1 MIIFSTNETPFN
13 IIFFNY
19 GIFFPPDYTGKMS
32 SIYPKLI
39 GKLIYFSRLPLAV
52 ISKLIRGPLVF

>member
-13 IIFFNY
+13 IIFL
-19 GIFFPPDYTGKMS
+19 IMEFFFLLIIQAKMS

>member
-1 MIIFSTNETPFN
+1 MKLHLTLFFLIMEFFFLLIIQA
-13 IIFFNY
+13 
-19 GIFFPPDYTGKMS
+19 KMS

>member
-19 GIFFPPDYTGKMS
+19 GIFFPPDYTGKNVF
-32 SIYPKLI
+32 Y
-39 GKLIYFSRLPLAV
+39 
-52 ISKLIRGPLVF
+52 ISKINW